1 MSGSAQPGAVSPASA
16 RDAAAVVAAAC
27 LALSCFAAHAGA
39 EAIEG
44 SGAASATISGSG
56 AGSGDTARVEGLP
69 IKSIVLEPR
78 NIFDPLPENAISG
91 LYRVANR
98 LHVRTREG
106 TLRQQLIFEP
116 GDRWRARLGRE
127 LARNLR
133 ALDFLNPIAITARR
147 ENDSVVVHVVT
158 QDLWTTTPEFNYESS
173 GGRRYGAISFTERN
187 LAGFGKYLS
196 YTWKHDPVGISQGVS
211 YRDPNLFGTHGRLQV
226 DAGSGSEGASST
238 VWVGLPFWSLGARRS
253 YGVAWERVTSN
264 PVFYER
270 GAEIASVNRRFEST
284 EAWWGFGGMQDSV
297 VRRLRFG
304 VHFEHIRLGP
314 TAAQAPRIPIEFQGD
329 EESRRVRRGSVT
341 FRHWRPN
348 YLEVRDVE
356 KLGFVEDVDVGG
368 SIETEGGYAPPG
380 FEGVE
385 EGYIR
390 VRADHGLETR
400 AGFGTLTGQVTSRF
414 RERPLEIVQEVR
426 GRWVNQTVPR
436 HTFVLAAWGI
446 SGIDAGRE
454 FQAVVGGLNG
464 LRAYEVHALAGTRLW
479 RFNAEDRMLLARD
492 FAGLFTVGA
501 VGFVDAARAWGPGS
515 AGSGWFLDG
524 GIGLR
529 FAAPQWTLNQVL
541 RIDVAWPLEPTRDGG
556 RAPVL
561 SLGSSQAF

>member
-1 MSGSAQPGAVSPASA
+1 VSASA
-16 RDAAAVVAAAC
+16 PPSVASPRLRGAAAVVAAAS
-27 LALSCFAAHAGA
+27 LAIGCFASLGRADATDGAG
-39 EAIEG
+39 E
-44 SGAASATISGSG
+44 ASATISGEG
-56 AGSGDTARVEGLP
+56 AGSGDTSRVEGLP
-69 IKSIVLEPR
+69 IKAIVLEPR
-78 NIFDPLPENAISG
+78 NIFEPVPDGAFSG

-106 TLRQQLIFEP
+106 TLRQQLLFEP
-116 GDRWRARLGRE
+116 GDRWRAGIGRE

-147 ENDSVVVHVVT
+147 DDDSVVVHVVT
-158 QDLWTTTPEFNYESS
+158 QDLWTTTPEFNFESS

-226 DAGSGSEGASST
+226 DAGSGSEGASSK
-238 VWVGLPFWSLGARRS
+238 VWVGMPFYSLATRRS

-270 GAEIASVNRRFEST
+270 GAEIASFNRRFEST
-284 EAWWGFGGMQDSV
+284 EAWWAFGGMQDSI
-297 VRRLRFG
+297 VRRLKFG
-304 VHFEHIRLGP
+304 VHLEHIRLGP
-314 TAAQAPRIPIEFQGD
+314 TVAKAPRIPIEFEGD
-329 EESRRVRRGSVT
+329 EESRRVRRGSLT

-348 YLEVRDVE
+348 YLEVREVE
-356 KLGFVEDVDVGG
+356 QMGFVEDVDVGG
-368 SIETEGGYAPPG
+368 SIEAEGGYAPPG

-385 EGYIR
+385 EGYVR

-400 AGFGTLTGQVTSRF
+400 AGFGTVAAQVTSRF
-414 RERPLEIVQEVR
+414 RGRPLEIVQEVR

-436 HTFVLAAWGI
+436 HTFVLAAWGV

-464 LRAYEVHALAGTRLW
+464 LRAYEVQALAGTRLW
-479 RFNAEDRMLLARD
+479 RLNVEDRMMLARD
-492 FAGLFTVGA
+492 FAGLFSIGT
-501 VGFVDAARAWGPGS
+501 VGFVDAARAWGPGA
-515 AGSGWFLDG
+515 AGSGWFYDA

-529 FAAPQWTLNQVL
+529 VAMPQWTLNQVL
-541 RIDVAWPLEPTRDGG
+541 RIDLAWPIEPTRDGS

-561 SLGSSQAF
+561 SVGSSQAF